1 MRSIRLR
8 SSNKTAYY
16 IIAILV
22 IVLAFILL
30 GGGTW
35 LKGLSGGRSG
45 MAGLQWAQIII
56 SLVIGFFLGWV
67 ASKRRW

>member
-1 MRSIRLR
+1 MRKIRLR

-22 IVLAFILL
+22 ILLAFILL
-30 GGGTW
+30 GGGNW
-35 LKGLSGGRSG
+35 VKGSGGSG

-56 SLVIGFFLGWV
+56 SLGIGFFLGWV
-67 ASKRRW
+67 ASKMKW